1 MECDHNSNAIISYLA
16 SKQNI
21 DTTNMTIT
29 SIDSSHTDSS
39 KKRFLITGSNGLLG
53 QKLVELLVQD
63 SSIHTIATARGENRL
78 PFQDHYEYLPMDIT
92 DPEQIEAVVAATK
105 PDVIIHTAAMTN
117 VDQCEMEKDDCWK
130 QNVNAVE
137 FLVSACKRHDV
148 FLVHLST
155 DFIFDGKAGP
165 YTEEAEPNP
174 VSFYGWS
181 KYAAEKIVIHSDIKW
196 AIARTVLVYGIA
208 HDMSRSNIILWVKKS
223 LEEGKNIKVVTDQF
237 RTPTLAEDLAQGCF
251 LIADQK
257 AEGIFN
263 ISGKDLY
270 TPYQMAIM
278 AADYF
283 GLDTSLIAQTDASSF
298 TQPAKRPPRTGFDLT
313 KSEKILGYKPH
324 TFQEGIAILAKQ
336 IGA

>member
-1 MECDHNSNAIISYLA
+1 
-16 SKQNI
+16 
-21 DTTNMTIT
+21 MTDK
-29 SIDSSHTDSS
+29 SIDFSPADSS
-39 KKRFLITGSNGLLG
+39 KRRFLITGSNGLLG
-53 QKLVELLVQD
+53 QKLVELLVRD
-63 SSIHTIATARGENRL
+63 ASIQTIATARGENRL
-78 PFQDHYEYLPMDIT
+78 PFKDAYDYFSMDIT
-92 DPEQIEAVVAATK
+92 NPEEIEKVIAATR
-105 PDVIIHTAAMTN
+105 PAVIIHTAAMTN
-117 VDQCEMEKDDCWK
+117 VDQCELEKEDCWK

-137 FLVSACKRHDV
+137 FLVSACEKYNV
-148 FLVHLST
+148 FLVHVST

-165 YTEEAEPNP
+165 YTEDAEPNP

-181 KYAAEKIVIHSDIKW
+181 KYAAEKIVRHSTIQW

-283 GLDTSLIAQTDASSF
+283 GLDKSLISETDASSF

-313 KSEKILGYKPH
+313 KSEHILGYKPH

-336 IGA
+336 MGA